1 MTSASM
7 RPTIAVAVCS
17 YNRNKELANLLD
29 GLLASSAHL
38 DNAAA
43 VGVVVIDDSAD
54 GNARNVVERYRD
66 RFELGIDYRISGQQ
80 NISIARNLAINTAS
94 EMADWIAMIDDDC
107 EPAVEW
113 LEALL
118 ETQQRIG
125 VDAVTGLMV
134 RLPPPASPRWLTDE
148 PFLKVGLECFPDDGA
163 MVTTAATHNSMI
175 SSRWLKEH
183 PTIRFQPD
191 LGVVG
196 GEDMV
201 FYRAANLAGL
211 RICYSRRAIVYE
223 NEPPSRLTLK
233 FQLRSFF
240 WHGNSSYVTNVR
252 NGVSPFRM
260 FLHGANLLQQAL
272 IRPIIRMIHGQ
283 RPQLRYFLASV
294 FRAIGM
300 MIGPLGI
307 RVRHH

>member
-1 MTSASM
+1 MTCASM

-17 YNRNKELANLLD
+17 YNRNEELSNLLD
-29 GLLASSAHL
+29 ALLASSAHL
-38 DNAAA
+38 GNRAA
-43 VGVVVIDDSAD
+43 VGVVVVDDSAD
-54 GNARNVVERYRD
+54 GKARSVVEPYRH
-66 RFELGIDYRISGQQ
+66 RFELGVDYRISGKQ
-80 NISIARNLAINTAS
+80 NISIARNLAISAAG
-94 EMADWIAMIDDDC
+94 EMADWIAMTDDDC
-107 EPAVEW
+107 EPVVVW

-118 ETQQRIG
+118 DTQQRMG
-125 VDAVTGLMV
+125 VDAVTGMMV
-134 RLPPPASPRWLTDE
+134 RLVPPGSPDWLIDE
-148 PFLKVGLECFPDDGA
+148 PFLNVGLECFPKDGEV
-163 MVTTAATHNSMI
+163 VTTAATHNSMI
-175 SSRWLKEH
+175 SSRWLKQH

-201 FYRAANLAGL
+201 FYRSASAAGL
-211 RICYSRRAIVYE
+211 RIGYSRRAIVQE
-223 NEPPSRLTLK
+223 KEPPSRLTLK

-260 FLHGANLLQQAL
+260 LLHGTKVLTKAVV
-272 IRPIIRMIHGQ
+272 RPIHRILHGQ
-283 RPQLRYFLASV
+283 TPQLRYCLASV

-300 MIGPLGI
+300 MIGPFGI